1 MIGTIT
7 NRTRM
12 LALVTIAGIY
22 AGITGC
28 ATSGDLDA
36 LRSQVNAAAADAKSA
51 KAEAAAASSQAAEAK
66 AIAQDAMA
74 TANEAKATSAET
86 ETKID
91 RMFKKAMY
99 K

>member
-1 MIGTIT
+1 MIGTIM
-7 NRTRM
+7 NRTRV
-12 LALVTIAGIY
+12 LTLVAVAGIY
-22 AGITGC
+22 AGISGC
-28 ATSGDLDA
+28 ATTGDLDA
-36 LRSQVNAAAADAKSA
+36 LKSQVNAAAADAKSA
-51 KAEAAAASSQAAEAK
+51 KAEAAAASREAAEAK
-66 AIAQDAMA
+66 SMAQDAMA

>member
-7 NRTRM
+7 NRTRVLTM
-12 LALVTIAGIY
+12 IAVAGIY
-22 AGITGC
+22 AGVTGC
-28 ATSGDLDA
+28 ASTGDLDT
-36 LRSQVNAAAADAKSA
+36 LRSQVNAAAADAQSA
-51 KAEAAAASSQAAEAK
+51 KTEAAAASRQAMEAK
-66 AIAQDAMA
+66 ALAQDAMT
-74 TANEAKATSAET
+74 TANEAKATSEET